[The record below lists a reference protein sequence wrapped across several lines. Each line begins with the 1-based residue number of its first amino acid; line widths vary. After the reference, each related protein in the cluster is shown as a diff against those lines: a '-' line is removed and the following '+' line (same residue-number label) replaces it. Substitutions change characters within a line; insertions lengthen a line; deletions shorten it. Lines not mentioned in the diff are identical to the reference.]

1 MSWRECGVWG
11 RPIPPRLSRGV
22 LESSA
27 KEGDSPVGVSREG
40 IGRLPE

>member
-1 MSWRECGVWG
+1 MSRRECGVWG
-11 RPIPPRLSRGV
+11 RPVPPRLSRGV

-40 IGRLPE
+40 SGRLPE